1 MALLAGDALQ
11 ALAFEVMLSEES
23 IAKAGAQR
31 AASAAGILGKAIG
44 ADGMVGGQVID
55 LLSEGKQISL
65 ETLRKMDEGKN
76 RSSDFSLCT
85 NGMCAWRR
93 Q

>member
-1 MALLAGDALQ
+1 MALFAGDVLALH
-11 ALAFEVMLSEES
+11 FEVMLREES
-23 IAKAGAQR
+23 IAKSRCSQARHPQV
-31 AASAAGILGKAIG
+31 GILGKAIG

-65 ETLRKMDEGKN
+65 ETLRKMDEGKTGA
-76 RSSDFSLCT
+76 DFSLCT
-85 NGMCAWRR
+85 NWMYAWRR